1 MHGDFW
7 QTGNTHLNGGGC
19 KECARKKRSRKV
31 FLSTE
36 QFIERAK
43 KLHED
48 LYDYSDVR
56 YVNSATKVRIK
67 CKKHGVF
74 EQSANS
80 HLSGHGCKE
89 CARKKVRRSAYHHTK

>member
-7 QTGNTHLNGGGC
+7 QTPNTHLYGGGC
-19 KECARKKRSRKV
+19 QACARKKRSRKV

-43 KLHED
+43 KVHED

-56 YVNSATKVRIK
+56 YVKSATKVRIK

-89 CARKKVRRSAYHHTK
+89 CGRKKVRR